1 MFHVSKWLLIYVLML
16 SSVCAY
22 SQRRQIEQAQD
33 QIKSGKN
40 LDKAE
45 AAMRKLLSDSTNRNN
60 RRIWVTL
67 IGTLTKQYE
76 LANEKLY
83 LKQKYD
89 TAQFFNLTKR
99 LFDDIQ
105 TFDSIDALPDKKG
118 RVSPRYR
125 ERHSEY
131 LDRIRRNLFY
141 GGVYHTRKGDF
152 NKAILFL
159 QKYIDCK
166 DMPLFEDYDY
176 AEKDSMMPTA
186 AYWMMYCGNKMD
198 RRDLVMDNEDMA
210 RRDTAHTDY
219 VLNYLAEA
227 YLAEKDTARYVR
239 TLHEGMNHNVHY
251 PYFFPRLVEY
261 YNGKD
266 SLDEAM
272 KVVEQAMAKDSA
284 NVLFRTAKSTI
295 LLNQRRYD
303 ECIRI
308 AEQLIAE
315 DDSLAEPY
323 YNVGLA
329 YFDQAIELDKQRQK
343 YKAKRRQMVQLY
355 EKSRPYMEQYRQL
368 APSRAD
374 KWSLPLYMIYL
385 NLNMGKEFD
394 EIDKIRHEFRRKLP

>member
-1 MFHVSKWLLIYVLML
+1 MFHVSKWLFIYVLML

-210 RRDTAHTDY
+210 RRDTAHIDY

-295 LLNQRRYD
+295 LLNQRQYD

-323 YNVGLA
+323 YNIGLA

>member
-1 MFHVSKWLLIYVLML
+1 ML

-176 AEKDSMMPTA
+176 AEEDSMMPTA
-186 AYWMMYCGNKMD
+186 AYWMMYCGNKME

-315 DDSLAEPY
+315 DDSLAELY
-323 YNVGLA
+323 YNIGLA

-355 EKSRPYMEQYRQL
+355 EKSRPYLEQYRQL
-368 APSRAD
+368 APTRAD